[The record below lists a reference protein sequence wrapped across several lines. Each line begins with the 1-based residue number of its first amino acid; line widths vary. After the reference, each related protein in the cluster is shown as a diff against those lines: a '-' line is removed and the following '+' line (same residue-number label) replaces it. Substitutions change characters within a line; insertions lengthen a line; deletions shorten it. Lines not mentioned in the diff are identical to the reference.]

1 MALMQ
6 IGQYQRLAENMFF
19 VRFFLSVLFLLSVV
33 FSWQPSVA
41 EPLINGD
48 AVLWKVETQGAE
60 PSYIY
65 GTLNSSDRRVVDA
78 GAYAHTLLKNAD
90 YLMVDIRDDDAIK
103 QKLFSV
109 MLYNDNRRLRDL
121 VSPETFE
128 NIKVIGYEYGYLAR
142 QMDVLKPWAARV
154 VFSSPPSEASRI
166 SLGIRTL
173 NQTFQDIAIEQGI
186 EIVQLQT
193 IEEQLQIADASN
205 EADQLALLDTLPA
218 EIQTVEVIYQA
229 RINNFLSQSSG
240 ALYQEVLDE
249 ISVLSAEGQARYMD
263 SLVFSRNLQMVSRM
277 GETLEKGN
285 SLTVID
291 AVYLPGQQG
300 VLKLLQDKGFTITPV
315 K

>member
-6 IGQYQRLAENMFF
+6 ISQFQRLVKNMIF
-19 VRFFLSVLFLLSVV
+19 VHLFSGILFLFTIIL
-33 FSWQPSVA
+33 
-41 EPLINGD
+41 PLQVSSAQSLVNGD
-48 AVLWKVETQGAE
+48 AVLWKIEGQNAE

-78 GAYAHTLLKNAD
+78 GVFAHKLFKDAD
-90 YLMVDIRDDDAIK
+90 YLMVDILDDDAIK

-121 VSPETFE
+121 VSPETFDK
-128 NIKVIGYEYGYLAR
+128 IKVIGYEYGYLAR
-142 QMDVLKPWAARV
+142 QMNVLKPWAARV

-173 NQTFQDIAIEQGI
+173 NQTFQDVAKTQGI
-186 EIVQLQT
+186 EIVPLQT
-193 IEEQLQIADASN
+193 IEEQLQVADALN
-205 EADQLALLDTLPA
+205 EADQITLLDTLPA
-218 EIQTVEVIYQA
+218 EIQTVEATYQT

-249 ISVLSAEGQARYMD
+249 VSILSPEAQASYLE
-263 SLVFSRNLQMVSRM
+263 SLVFERNRQMASRIEEILR
-277 GETLEKGN
+277 KGN

-291 AVYLPGQQG
+291 AVHLPGQQG
-300 VLKLLQDKGFTITPV
+300 ILKLLQDKGFTITPV

>member
-1 MALMQ
+1 MALSQ
-6 IGQYQRLAENMFF
+6 IGQYRKLAENMFF
-19 VRFFLSVLFLLSVV
+19 DRFFLSVLFLLTVV
-33 FSWQPSVA
+33 FTWQSSVA
-41 EPLINGD
+41 EPLSNGD
-48 AVLWKVETQGAE
+48 AVLWKIDKQGVE

-78 GAYAHTLLKNAD
+78 GAFTHTILKNAD
-90 YLMVDIRDDDAIK
+90 YLMVDILDDDAIK

-128 NIKVIGYEYGYLAR
+128 KIKVIGYEYGYLAR

-173 NQTFQDIAIEQGI
+173 NQTFQDAAKKLGI
-186 EIVQLQT
+186 EILQLQT

-205 EADQLALLDTLPA
+205 EADQLRLLDTLPA
-218 EIQTVEVIYQA
+218 DIQTVEATYQT

-249 ISVLSAEGQARYMD
+249 ISVLPPESQASYME
-263 SLVFSRNLQMVSRM
+263 SLVYGRNLQMVSRM

-285 SLTVID
+285 SLAVID

>member
-6 IGQYQRLAENMFF
+6 ISQFQRLVENMIF
-19 VRFFLSVLFLLSVV
+19 VRFFASVFFVLAIVLPLQTSF
-33 FSWQPSVA
+33 A
-41 EPLINGD
+41 ESLINGD
-48 AVLWKVETQGAE
+48 AVLWKIEGQGAE
-60 PSYIY
+60 ESYIY
-65 GTLNSSDRRVVDA
+65 GTLNSSDRRIVDA
-78 GAYAHTLLKNAD
+78 GAYAHTLLRNAD
-90 YLMVDIRDDDAIK
+90 YLMVDILDDDAIK

-128 NIKVIGYEYGYLAR
+128 KIKVIGYEYGYLAR
-142 QMDVLKPWAARV
+142 QMNVLKPWAARV

-173 NQTFQDIAIEQGI
+173 NQTFQDIANEQGI
-186 EIVQLQT
+186 DIVPLQT
-193 IEEQLQIADASN
+193 IEEQLQIADALN
-205 EADQLALLDTLPA
+205 EADQIALLDTLPA
-218 EIQTVEVIYQA
+218 EIQTVEGIYQT

-249 ISVLSAEGQARYMD
+249 ISVLSPEAQAKYME
-263 SLVFSRNLQMVSRM
+263 SLVFNRNRQMVSRM
-277 GETLEKGN
+277 EEALRKGN

-291 AVYLPGQQG
+291 AIHLPGQQG

>member
-6 IGQYQRLAENMFF
+6 ISRFQRLVKNMVFA
-19 VRFFLSVLFLLSVV
+19 LSLFSALFLFVV
-33 FSWQPSVA
+33 ALPLQTSVA
-41 EPLINGD
+41 QPLINGD
-48 AVLWKVETQGAE
+48 AVLWKVEGQGTE

-78 GAYAHTLLKNAD
+78 GAYALSLLRDAD
-90 YLMVDIRDDDAIK
+90 YLMVDILDDDAIK

-128 NIKVIGYEYGYLAR
+128 KIKVIGYEYGYLAR
-142 QMDVLKPWAARV
+142 QMNVLKPWAARV

-173 NQTFQDIAIEQGI
+173 NQTFQDVAKSQGI
-186 EIVQLQT
+186 EVIQLQT
-193 IEEQLQIADASN
+193 IEEQLQIADALN
-205 EADQLALLDTLPA
+205 EADQITLLDTLPA
-218 EIQTVEVIYQA
+218 EIQIVEAIYQT

-249 ISVLSAEGQARYMD
+249 VSVLLPEAQTSYLEN
-263 SLVFSRNLQMVSRM
+263 LVFERNRQMVSRM
-277 GETLEKGN
+277 VEILQNGN
-285 SLTVID
+285 SLTVVD
-291 AVYLPGQQG
+291 ATHLPGQQG
-300 VLKLLQDKGFTITPV
+300 VLKLLQAKGFAITPV